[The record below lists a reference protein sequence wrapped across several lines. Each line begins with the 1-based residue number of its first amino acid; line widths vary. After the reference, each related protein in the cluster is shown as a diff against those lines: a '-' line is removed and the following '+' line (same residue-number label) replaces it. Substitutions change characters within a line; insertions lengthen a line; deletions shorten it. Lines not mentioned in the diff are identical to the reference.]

1 MIDLHIHSTYSDG
14 SYSVIEILKQAEN
27 LKLNTISITDH
38 ETCEAYKELNEIN
51 IKEYYTGNI
60 ITGIELKAQYTDK
73 IIDVLG
79 YNIDPNKMIKYLN
92 ECYGSLTREQIQ
104 EIQLEEFY
112 KYAEEYKL
120 KLRPIEEL
128 EWNKKRD
135 WASIVFYNEMK
146 QYEENKDKLPED
158 LWELFKNFR
167 NNYYKIKGKMFY
179 INMSKY
185 YPSLDK
191 IIDII
196 HKSGGIAFIAHI
208 YEYSS
213 IDNKNETLNKIIKE
227 YNLDGIECYYSTF
240 TDEQTKYL
248 IEFCKRND
256 LLISGG
262 SDYHGKNK
270 KDINLGIGKGKL
282 EVPDEIIYN
291 WKK

>member
-14 SYSVIEILKQAEN
+14 SCSVIEILKQAEC

-38 ETCEAYKELNEIN
+38 ETCEAYKELDGIN
-51 IKEYYTGNI
+51 IKDHYSGDI

-73 IIDVLG
+73 IIDILG
-79 YNIDPNKMIKYLN
+79 YNIDYNKMIKYLE
-92 ECYGSLTREQIQ
+92 ECYGSLTREAIQ
-104 EIQLEEFY
+104 EMQLEEFY
-112 KYAEEYKL
+112 KYAEKYKL

-128 EWNKKRD
+128 EWDKKRD
-135 WASIVFYNEMK
+135 WASIVFYNEVK
-146 QYEENKDKLPED
+146 QYEGNKEKLPED
-158 LWELFKNFR
+158 LWESFKNFR
-167 NNYYKIKGKMFY
+167 NKYYKIKGKMFY

-196 HKSGGIAFIAHI
+196 HKAGGLVFIAHI

-213 IDNKNETLNKIIKE
+213 IENKEETLNKMIKE

-240 TDEQTKYL
+240 SDEQTQYL
-248 IEFCKRND
+248 IQFCKRND

-262 SDYHGKNK
+262 SDYHGKSK
-270 KDINLGIGKGKL
+270 KDINLGIGKGNL
-282 EVPDEIIYN
+282 EVPDEIICN
-291 WKK
+291 WNK